1 MSNPN
6 FQLPLELQLL
16 IARSAFDSNVRDNL
30 LFNPEEIIKRHG
42 INLDELPTLEI
53 VDYSIDI
60 DGGFNVDKYI
70 VILPEFVSSVSPAS
84 SIKKVVQVINPELA
98 AAGLNGVSVSSN
110 EVEATNTTTTEEA
123 EVETTAVTTAEVGV
137 AEVEATATTTTE
149 AAEAETT
156 VCVVAEAVLVA
167 T

>member
-1 MSNPN
+1 MSNPD

-53 VDYSIDI
+53 VDCSIDV
-60 DGGFNVDKYI
+60 DGGLNVDKYI
-70 VILPEFVSSVSPAS
+70 VVLPEFVSSVSPAS
-84 SIKKVVQVINPELA
+84 SIKKVSQVTNPELSAGPAGIA
-98 AAGLNGVSVSSN
+98 AA
-110 EVEATNTTTTEEA
+110 EVEAVLTTTTEVE
-123 EVETTAVTTAEVGV
+123 EVEVATTVAETAEVASSV
-137 AEVEATATTTTE
+137 FV
-149 AAEAETT
+149 AAEA
-156 VCVVAEAVLVA
+156 VIVA

>member
-1 MSNPN
+1 MSNSN

-53 VDYSIDI
+53 VDYSIDV

-70 VILPEFVSSVSPAS
+70 VVLPEFVSSVSRA
-84 SIKKVVQVINPELA
+84 SIKKVDQVTNPELA
-98 AAGLNGVSVSSN
+98 ASGLNI
-110 EVEATNTTTTEEA
+110 ETEATNTTTTEEA
-123 EVETTAVTTAEVGV
+123 EVESTAVTTAEVGV

-156 VCVVAEAVLVA
+156 VLVAAEAVLVA

>member
-70 VILPEFVSSVSPAS
+70 VVLPEFVSSVSRAS
-84 SIKKVVQVINPELA
+84 SIKKVGQVINPKLA
-98 AAGLNGVSVSSN
+98 ASGLNV
-110 EVEATNTTTTEEA
+110 ETEATNTTTTEEA
-123 EVETTAVTTAEVGV
+123 EVETTAVTSAEVGV

-156 VCVVAEAVLVA
+156 VLVAAEAVLVA

>member
-1 MSNPN
+1 M
-6 FQLPLELQLL
+6 
-16 IARSAFDSNVRDNL
+16 
-30 LFNPEEIIKRHG
+30 
-42 INLDELPTLEI
+42 PTLEI

>member
-30 LFNPEEIIKRHG
+30 LFNPDEIIKRHG

-53 VDYSIDI
+53 VNYSTDI
-60 DGGFNVDKYI
+60 DGGFNIDKYI
-70 VILPEFVSSVSPAS
+70 VVLPEFVSSASPAP
-84 SIKKVVQVINPELA
+84 SIKKVSQVINPELA
-98 AAGLNGVSVSSN
+98 AAGLN
-110 EVEATNTTTTEEA
+110 VEAQTTNTTTTEEA

-137 AEVEATATTTTE
+137 SEVEATATTTTE

-156 VCVVAEAVLVA
+156 VLVAAEAVLVA

>member
-70 VILPEFVSSVSPAS
+70 VVLPEFVSSVSRA
-84 SIKKVVQVINPELA
+84 SIKKVDQVTNPELA
-98 AAGLNGVSVSSN
+98 ASGLNI
-110 EVEATNTTTTEEA
+110 ETEATNTTTTEEA
-123 EVETTAVTTAEVGV
+123 EVESTAVTTAEVGV

-156 VCVVAEAVLVA
+156 VLVAAEAVLVA

>member
-60 DGGFNVDKYI
+60 DGGFNVNKYI
-70 VILPEFVSSVSPAS
+70 VVLPEFVSSVSRA
-84 SIKKVVQVINPELA
+84 SIKKVDQVTNPELA
-98 AAGLNGVSVSSN
+98 ASGLNI
-110 EVEATNTTTTEEA
+110 ETEATNTTTTEEA
-123 EVETTAVTTAEVGV
+123 EVESTAVTTAEVGV

-149 AAEAETT
+149 AAEADTT
-156 VCVVAEAVLVA
+156 VLVAAEAVLVA